1 MFGPWYSATMLAL
14 ESQTVIGMRLA
25 KVAWGGEAGRAEAQ
39 RMVSEKV
46 DAAIEAADML
56 LSGGSPD
63 AVIARYRE
71 HVRANAE
78 RLSAL

>member
-1 MFGPWYSATMLAL
+1 MFGPLYAATMLTL
-14 ESQTVIGMRLA
+14 ESQCVIGMRLA
-25 KVAWGGEAGRAEAQ
+25 KVAWGGAAGRAEAQ

-46 DAAIEAADML
+46 DAAIEATDML
-56 LSGGSPD
+56 LSGGSPE

-78 RLSAL
+78 RLAAL